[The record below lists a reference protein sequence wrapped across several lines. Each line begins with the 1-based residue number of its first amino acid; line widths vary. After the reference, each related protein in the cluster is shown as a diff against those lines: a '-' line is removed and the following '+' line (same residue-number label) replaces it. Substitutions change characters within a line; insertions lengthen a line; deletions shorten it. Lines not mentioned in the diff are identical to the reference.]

1 MISLESLTKV
11 YNELQDPNEAAEEVY
26 LKLVSECTGDLDL
39 VMQEVYNKIILSN
52 DYTMEDIQTLFVKL
66 GNYVYF
72 FGQVVEKI
80 GLGSDISEH
89 SFKEVYNN
97 AYNTSLIG
105 ADGKK
110 RTANELTAIAEAAS
124 LNESVLND
132 IYKRAYKAIKFKVD
146 SAQSMVATL
155 SKIYSKKIQEMQF
168 SQQFDD
174 KASRILME

>member
-1 MISLESLTKV
+1 MINLDSLIDV
-11 YNELQDPNEAAEEVY
+11 YNQLEDPNETAEQVY
-26 LKLVSECTGDLDL
+26 FTLIKDCTADLDS
-39 VMQEVYNKIILSN
+39 VMQEVYNKIVMSE
-52 DYTMEDIQTLFVKL
+52 DYTIEDVQLLFTKL

-72 FGQVVEKI
+72 FGQIVEKI

-155 SKIYSKKIQEMQF
+155 SKIYSRKIQELQF
-168 SQQFDD
+168 SKQFDD
-174 KASRILME
+174 NKILLS